1 MKQLILPCKQ
11 LFRSLTDSV
20 RDADKN
26 STTSS
31 TRFYTLI
38 ALATFFLVIT
48 AQLFWS
54 TIHGD
59 GAVYSW
65 IAREIGEAGFF
76 SRQLPAWDQTRIFA
90 EHPYLFFY
98 FSTVFTSWL
107 GYSDLVLKIPNFVV
121 AAASIGLLWHISRK
135 RHTFAGSENLN
146 DSSSMI
152 GLIAAYVLVLNPNY
166 IMQISQPS
174 LDPMAQLLALLA
186 AALYLLH
193 QRPFAAGLLLGLAF
207 LTKGLELLPHAAA
220 FAVIVIWSKRRT
232 PDTLFSHL
240 ALGAAGTLIPLA
252 AWLGYDQILWQ
263 GQWLSTYWQRQ
274 FAERF
279 FNSHNTQSLLQPDIL
294 LTFLQVYTFEL
305 LVLAAGIMFVRRRRP
320 TDMFFTY
327 FIAYTF
333 FNLLAFMLIKKDSS
347 QHLTGIMLFG
357 SLFVAE
363 SMWSLAQQIR
373 WRSALRAI
381 PMLLFAV
388 ALGYWSWFIVG
399 FRTNPDLWTAI
410 KNESVLNRAQRAQ
423 LPIVVQ
429 SSTPEGYGFFYTIQ
443 WYFPSQAVYSP
454 ELAKRH
460 LVGRKVLLL
469 AEKGDGRLSSSEVIY
484 AQ

>member
-1 MKQLILPCKQ
+1 MKQLILICSQ
-11 LFRSLTDSV
+11 FFRRFTHSARGPVTHSGI
-20 RDADKN
+20 
-26 STTSS
+26 SS
-31 TRFYTLI
+31 ALFYTLT
-38 ALATFFLVIT
+38 AAATFFLVVT

-65 IAREIGEAGFF
+65 IAREIGEAGIF
-76 SRQLPAWDQTRIFA
+76 SSQLPAWDQTRIFA

-98 FSTVFTSWL
+98 FSTAFTSWL
-107 GYSDLVLKIPNFVV
+107 GYSDLALKIPNFMI
-121 AAASIGLLWHISRK
+121 AAASLALLWLISHK
-135 RHTFAGSENLN
+135 RHRQTKSDYSAHI
-146 DSSSMI
+146 I
-152 GLIAAYVLVLNPNY
+152 GLIAAYVLILNPNY

-186 AALYLLH
+186 AALYILYR
-193 QRPFAAGLLLGLAF
+193 RPFASGIFLGLAF
-207 LTKGLELLPHAAA
+207 LTKGLELLPHLAAISL
-220 FAVIVIWSKRRT
+220 IVCYSQRGNLRS
-232 PDTLFSHL
+232 LVSEL
-240 ALGAAGTLIPLA
+240 ALGAAGVALPLA
-252 AWLGYDQILWQ
+252 GWLAYDQTLWQ
-263 GQWLSTYWQRQ
+263 GQWLSTYWNRQ

-279 FNSHNTQSLLQPDIL
+279 LTPHNTQVLLQFDIV
-294 LTFLQVYTFEL
+294 LTLIQAYALEL
-305 LVLAAGIMFVRRRRP
+305 MVLAGGIIFLRRWKRAHDLFFLYFVV
-320 TDMFFTY
+320 Y
-327 FIAYTF
+327 AF

-347 QHLTGIMLFG
+347 QHLTGILLFG

-363 SMWSLAQQIR
+363 YLWDLSQRIR
-373 WRSALRAI
+373 WRSALRTL
-381 PMLLFAV
+381 PVFLFAI
-388 ALGYWSWFIVG
+388 ALGYWSWFIMGV
-399 FRTNPDLWTAI
+399 RKNPDLWTAI
-410 KNESVLNRAQRAQ
+410 KNESVLNKDQRAQ

-443 WYFPSQAVYSP
+443 WYFPSQTVYSP